1 MSEPKAV
8 TWKTRSSLGVQP
20 RRKFLRVSL
29 GGLLASVHSG
39 ALGAVLGPR
48 KSAAEKRE
56 SRLELESSDAR
67 LSDGFRWAKNQALS
81 YAFSGDPVGPWYE
94 AALPGRQAFCMRDT
108 SHQATG
114 AQILGLAASNENML
128 RKFAENISASRD
140 WCSYWEI
147 NKTNRPAPVDY
158 VNDRDFWYNL
168 PANFDVLDAC
178 YRQFRWT
185 GNQAYLDPVFMNF
198 YQRTVTDYVRKWD
211 VNGDGLLEH
220 LPRYGHRGIASYDE
234 RHIAETR
241 VGGDLVAAQYAA
253 YRDYAAIRTLLH
265 DQSEARRF
273 REKAQQLRSFYNHEW
288 WNSARGTFH
297 GFLGNDGKFLPA
309 PSASFVDHVLFPLYC
324 QMIEEGHKTEAALA
338 LLIRQLPATDKQL
351 GGVEAN
357 SYVPEVL
364 YNYGR
369 SEAAYRALLR
379 LMDPSLERREYP
391 EVSFAV
397 VGACATGLMGIAAD
411 FPARTVATFPQLSG
425 VRRAELKHVPVFDN
439 LISVGHFGSEETRFT
454 NESGGAMRWRAS
466 LPGQFRGL
474 LVDGRLAPATSGK
487 RLGGAAETW
496 LLVDVPAG
504 GTRTVRVLS

>member
-1 MSEPKAV
+1 MSEREAV
-8 TWKTRSSLGVQP
+8 TRKTRSSLGVQP
-20 RRKFLRVSL
+20 RRKFLRASVGGLAAWLHSGSL
-29 GGLLASVHSG
+29 GAALA
-39 ALGAVLGPR
+39 PR
-48 KSAAEKRE
+48 TRAAEKAD
-56 SRLELESSDAR
+56 SRVELESSDAS
-67 LSDGFRWAKNQALS
+67 LTDGFRWAKNQALS
-81 YAFSGDPVGPWYE
+81 YAYSGDPVGPWYE

-147 NKTNRPAPVDY
+147 NKNNRPAPVDY
-158 VNDRDFWYNL
+158 VNDQDFWYNL

-185 GNQAYLDPVFMNF
+185 GNPAYLDPVFLNF
-198 YQRTVTDYVRKWD
+198 YKRTVTDYVKKWD
-211 VNGDGLLEH
+211 INGDGLLEH

-234 RHIAETR
+234 RHIAETM
-241 VGGDLVAAQYAA
+241 VGGDLIAAQYAA
-253 YRDYAAIRTLLH
+253 YRDYAAIETLVH
-265 DQSEARRF
+265 HQAEARRF
-273 REKAQQLRSFYNHEW
+273 LSKAEQLRSIYNNEW
-288 WNSARGTFH
+288 WSSDRGTFH
-297 GFLGNDGKFLPA
+297 GFLGNDGKFSPA

-338 LLIRQLPATDKQL
+338 LLIRQLPATDNQL

-357 SYVPEVL
+357 SYVPEIL
-364 YNYGR
+364 YSYGR
-369 SEAAYRALLR
+369 SDAAYRSLLH

-411 FPARTVATFPQLSG
+411 FPAGTVATFPQLSG
-425 VRRAELKHVPVFDN
+425 VARAELEHVPVFDN
-439 LISVGHFGSEETRFT
+439 QISVGHFGSEETRFT
-454 NESGGAMRWRAS
+454 NESGPAIRWRAS

-474 LVDGRLAPATSGK
+474 LVDGRPTPATSGT

-496 LLVDVPAG
+496 LLVDVRPGA
-504 GTRTVRVLS
+504 TRTVRQFS